1 MILKAFSK
9 LSLIEELTTAFGHPL
24 RPRERDNVGG
34 VKIRE
39 DMFVQ
44 WDPIHVSAEE
54 VNMFNVMQEVN
65 LVLLREEEAM
75 QSGVELEHNLDEE
88 ITKLV

>member
-39 DMFVQ
+39 DMSVQ
-44 WDPIHVSAEE
+44 WGPIHVSAEE